1 MSIITLLFS
10 PIQQPGKISTHNSKK
25 GTAHPRGPCSDCN
38 IFPVRPA
45 IQIKSCKPTKP
56 ELPTAYLSLLIRSR
70 LNACILAELSRTSR
84 LSERFYSER
93 ISSTLCKPLDSKR
106 KRGVVLCGSNCSP
119 LSTPVLLNN
128 IARSL
133 VILAPVEFYRTCSCL
148 LYTSPS
154 PRD

>member
-1 MSIITLLFS
+1 MSIIAFLFS

-25 GTAHPRGPCSDCN
+25 GTAHPRGPCPDCN

-56 ELPTAYLSLLIRSR
+56 EPPTAYLSLLIRSR
-70 LNACILAELSRTSR
+70 LNACILTELGCTSR

-93 ISSTLCKPLDSKR
+93 ISSTLCKSLDSKR
-106 KRGVVLCGSNCSP
+106 KRGIVFRGSDCRP
-119 LSTPVLLNN
+119 LTALALLYN

-133 VILAPVEFYRTCSCL
+133 VILAPVNFATFGIL
-148 LYTSPS
+148 VLPAILT
-154 PRD
+154 